1 MGKPQLT
8 FFCELRAE
16 ELRAVFSS
24 PSLFEDL
31 TALQAGIS
39 LGILDLSQARAN
51 VVRQLNEA
59 DIPVIAWLLLPEDQG
74 YWFNLD
80 NASQAK
86 AFYQDFIEWTQ
97 ENELLWAGVGFDI
110 EPDIR
115 ELQLVT
121 DQWWQLLPTVFQ
133 RILDRGRLRRGQ
145 QAYMDLVRQV
155 QLDGYLV
162 ESYQLPVILDERMIG
177 SSLIQK
183 VAGLVDLRVDREVL
197 MIYTSALRPYGPG
210 VLWNYGREFSQLE
223 PGYKKRCSKRRHRF
237 SGTPAIGVG
246 STGGGVDIDL
256 VDTRPLGWPEL
267 ARDLRY
273 AWHWCDDIYIFSLE
287 GCVQQGY
294 LSRLRGFDW
303 EGPLLNPTQQSIL
316 VGRWRRFLRSILWV
330 SAHPFVVLSGLL
342 GGVWLLARLRRLA
355 RTGE

>member
-39 LGILDLSQARAN
+39 LGILDLSQARAD

-97 ENELLWAGVGFDI
+97 ENELLWVGVGFDI

-121 DQWWQLLPTVFQ
+121 DQWWQLVPTVFQ

-197 MIYTSALRPYGPG
+197 MIYTSALRP
-210 VLWNYGREFSQLE
+210 
-223 PGYKKRCSKRRHRF
+223 
-237 SGTPAIGVG
+237 
-246 STGGGVDIDL
+246 
-256 VDTRPLGWPEL
+256 
-267 ARDLRY
+267 
-273 AWHWCDDIYIFSLE
+273 
-287 GCVQQGY
+287 
-294 LSRLRGFDW
+294 
-303 EGPLLNPTQQSIL
+303 
-316 VGRWRRFLRSILWV
+316 
-330 SAHPFVVLSGLL
+330 
-342 GGVWLLARLRRLA
+342 
-355 RTGE
+355 

>member
-39 LGILDLSQARAN
+39 LGILDLSQARAD

-97 ENELLWAGVGFDI
+97 ENELMWAGVGFDI

-121 DQWWQLLPTVFQ
+121 DQWWQLVPTVFQ

-210 VLWNYGREFSQLE
+210 VLWNYGREYSHLKPVYQKMLSSRQSRLA
-223 PGYKKRCSKRRHRF
+223 G
-237 SGTPAIGVG
+237 GPAIGVG

-256 VDTRPLGWPEL
+256 VDTRPLEWSEL
-267 ARDLRY
+267 ARDLQY
-273 AWHWCDDIYIFSLE
+273 AWHWCNDIYIFSLE

-294 LSRLRGFDW
+294 LSRLKEFGW
-303 EGPLLNPTQQSIL
+303 EGPLLYPTQQSML

-342 GGVWLLARLRRLA
+342 GGIWLLARLRRLA
-355 RTGE
+355 NTNE

>member
-1 MGKPQLT
+1 MGKPRLT
-8 FFCELRAE
+8 FFCELRAK

-31 TALQAGIS
+31 RELEASIS
-39 LGILDLSQARAN
+39 LGILDLSEERAK
-51 VVRQLNEA
+51 VVRQLNERS
-59 DIPVIAWLLLPEDQG
+59 IPVVAWLLLPEDRG

-80 NASQAK
+80 NAPQAK
-86 AFYQDFIEWTQ
+86 AFYKEFIEWTR
-97 ENELLWAGVGFDI
+97 EYELLWAGVGFDI

-115 ELQLVT
+115 ELQQMT
-121 DQWWQLLPTVFQ
+121 DQWWQLLLTVFQ
-133 RILDRGRLRRGQ
+133 RIFDGGRLRRGQ
-145 QAYMDLVRQV
+145 QAYTDLVRQV

-162 ESYQLPVILDERMIG
+162 ESYQLPVTLDERMIG

-183 VAGLVDLRVDREVL
+183 VAGLIDLRVDREVL
-197 MIYTSALRPYGPG
+197 MIYTSVLRPYGPG
-210 VLWNYGREFSQLE
+210 VLWNYARECSPLE
-223 PGYKKRCSKRRHRF
+223 PGYRKRRSARRNRF
-237 SGTPAIGVG
+237 AGVPAIGVG

-256 VDTRPLGWPEL
+256 VDSRPLEWLEL
-267 ARDLRY
+267 ARDLRF

-294 LSRLRGFDW
+294 LSRLKGFVW
-303 EGPLLNPTQQSIL
+303 EGPLLYPTQQSLL

-330 SAHPFVVLSGLL
+330 SAHPFVVLFGLV

-355 RTGE
+355 NTGE

>member
-1 MGKPQLT
+1 MGKPRLT
-8 FFCELRAE
+8 FFCELKAE

-31 TALQAGIS
+31 TALEAGIS
-39 LGILDLSQARAN
+39 LGILDLSQVRAN
-51 VVRQLNEA
+51 VVRQLNERG
-59 DIPVIAWLLLPEDQG
+59 IPVIAWLLLPEDQG

-80 NASQAK
+80 NATQAK
-86 AFYQDFIEWTQ
+86 AFYQEFIEWTLD
-97 ENELLWAGVGFDI
+97 NELQWAGVGFDI

-115 ELQLVT
+115 ELQKVT
-121 DQWWQLLPTVFQ
+121 DQWWQLLPTVFW
-133 RILDRGRLRRGQ
+133 RIFDGGRLRRGQ
-145 QAYMDLVRQV
+145 QTYTDLVRQV

-162 ESYQLPVILDERMIG
+162 ESYQLPVMLDERMIG

-210 VLWNYGREFSQLE
+210 VLWNYARECSPNE
-223 PGYKKRCSKRRHRF
+223 SGYRIRHSTRRSRF
-237 SGTPAIGVG
+237 EGVPAIGVG

-256 VDTRPLGWPEL
+256 VDTRPLEWVEFG
-267 ARDLRY
+267 RDLRF
-273 AWHWCDDIYIFSLE
+273 AWNWCDDIYIFSLE

-294 LSRLRGFDW
+294 LSRLKEFYW
-303 EGPLLNPTQQSIL
+303 EGPLLYPTQQSRL

-330 SAHPFVVLSGLL
+330 SAHPFVVLFGLV

-355 RTGE
+355 STGE